1 MGFNEKI
8 DTTKLLSSSAN
19 ISSLWAY
26 DRETSSWVYADKL
39 PKKNNNPL
47 AKSSANAGMW
57 ITVNTDMTINM
68 EDYFLSD
75 TENTNTRNYVKSKMI
90 TKNRSYFG
98 VRGR

>member
-8 DTTKLLSSSAN
+8 DAVKLLASSAN

-26 DRETSSWVYADKL
+26 DRKTSSWISTDKTIE
-39 PKKNNNPL
+39 KNNNPL
-47 AKSSANAGMW
+47 IKSSANAGMW
-57 ITVNTDMTINM
+57 ITVDNDMTINI

-75 TENTNTRNYVKSKMI
+75 SENSNTRNYVKSKMI